1 MLTTKNKLMKK
12 YLFMLLTGLLWQPAI
27 QAQYDEMLDVSDA
40 LQSAVDVRTAAVK
53 IVKDYLYRGLKVNYV
68 SKENDENLSNG
79 EFSLLRLEIY
89 AQDHPEIKD
98 QVQALAHKWKN
109 LRVLAIQKP
118 QKQKMHGLLKALQ
131 SYLKTAN
138 ALIDTINKSA
148 KISTLKYQKAANNME
163 LLSQQLAFL
172 YGMKVAGI
180 KDPVIEHEITQCQ
193 ADFQRDLNQTF
204 FSGENTIDI
213 SEELKSIQADWQM
226 AKMSTKN
233 LEGGRALNT
242 IYVLMDKISDAARKS
257 AILYQKKIKKE
268 LKKKN
273 R

>member
-1 MLTTKNKLMKK
+1 MKK
-12 YLFMLLTGLLWQPAI
+12 YIFILLTGLLWQPAL
-27 QAQYDEMLDVSDA
+27 QAQYGEMLDISDA

-53 IVKDYLYRGLKVNYV
+53 IVKDYLYRGLKINYV
-68 SKENDENLSNG
+68 SKETDENLSNG

-89 AQDHPEIKD
+89 AQEHPEIKD

-118 QKQKMHGLLKALQ
+118 QKQKMRNLLGILK
-131 SYLKTAN
+131 SYIKIAN
-138 ALIDTINKSA
+138 SLIDTINQSA

-163 LLSQQLAFL
+163 LLAQQLAFL

-180 KDPVIEHEITQCQ
+180 KDTVIGHEITQCQ

-204 FSGENTIDI
+204 YSGENTIDI
-213 SEELKSIQADWQM
+213 SEQLKSIQADWQM
-226 AKMSTKN
+226 TKMSTKN

-242 IYVLMDKISDAARKS
+242 IYILMDKISDAARKS
-257 AILYQKKIKKE
+257 AILYQKKIKEE
-268 LKKKN
+268 LKN
-273 R
+273 RKR